1 MNICYF
7 YIKIYKVIIMIWYLI
22 FKLICIPVF
31 IFLMYKTTGILRWK
45 DIIFSIIFVLL
56 FPIFLTYGI
65 MTLIGM
71 CAYTLWSLIDE
82 SHWGN
87 ICVKERRKN

>member
-1 MNICYF
+1 MA
-7 YIKIYKVIIMIWYLI
+7 
-22 FKLICIPVF
+22 
-31 IFLMYKTTGILRWK
+31 
-45 DIIFSIIFVLL
+45 
-56 FPIFLTYGI
+56 
-65 MTLIGM
+65 LIGM